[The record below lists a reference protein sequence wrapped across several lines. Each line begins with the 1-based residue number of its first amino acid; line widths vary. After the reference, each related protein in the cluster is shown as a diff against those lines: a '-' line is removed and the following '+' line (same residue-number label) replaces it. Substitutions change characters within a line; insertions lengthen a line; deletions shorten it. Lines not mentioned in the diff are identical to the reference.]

1 MQTVCS
7 STFSGKTTKSLLSTV
22 CWSGRLCS
30 CLIMTF
36 HGDVAS
42 WMKWHWLKGFS
53 PSPTAYIAATLLY
66 KVHIWFPSS
75 QERGG
80 QILTLQ
86 KGRYEVSASI
96 LLNKFLAKILRWGAG
111 REMAVLHQICSW
123 SHDLPHM
130 VQRQIWNIPLNAYS
144 HLCLNTPLLGLNP
157 PLGEGGAWLGSPS
170 CTHPPH
176 KGILLFSSFSLK
188 GPKHDQIECGF
199 FYINQTSMDSW
210 LRN

>member
-1 MQTVCS
+1 MLNMQTVCS

-36 HGDVAS
+36 HGDVDS
-42 WMKWHWLKGFS
+42 GMKWHQLRGFS

-66 KVHIWFPSS
+66 KVRIWFPSS

-96 LLNKFLAKILRWGAG
+96 LLNKFLAKILRLGAG
-111 REMAVLHQICSW
+111 REMAVLHQIRSW
-123 SHDLPHM
+123 SHDLLHM
-130 VQRQIWNIPLNAYS
+130 VQRQLRNTPLHAYW

-157 PLGEGGAWLGSPS
+157 PLGEGGGWLGSPS
-170 CTHPPH
+170 CTHPH
-176 KGILLFSSFSLK
+176 IRDFFFFASFSLITW
-188 GPKHDQIECGF
+188 HLAF
-199 FYINQTSMDSW
+199 FLDVNCS
-210 LRN
+210 